1 MCYNKTVERDKSPK
15 GKEVRTMT
23 NLLKNGY
30 TVDLVDDGEIT
41 LAYVFRANGTYAFT
55 ANAEH
60 ADEVARILGLID

>member
-1 MCYNKTVERDKSPK
+1 
-15 GKEVRTMT
+15 MT